1 MDNDKY
7 IVNTRSVF
15 ENYNKDEIG
24 SLLWEM
30 YKGWFLHSAPDLD
43 SDKLI
48 DMLLFYD
55 EIRNLFNEV
64 SIVDTQPL

>member
-1 MDNDKY
+1 M
-7 IVNTRSVF
+7 IFIFVNMNRYLTNPQSLF
-15 ENYNKDEIG
+15 ENYNKEEIDT
-24 SLLWEM
+24 LLWDM

-55 EIRNLFNEV
+55 EIKNLL
-64 SIVDTQPL
+64 QKHLL